1 LGLGEQVMRLAAEL
15 LHESSRAEV
24 LEEALALHRL
34 LIARG
39 LYRGRERVS
48 TALACLYAAARYR
61 RVPYEPLEFLVLAA
75 RLMRS
80 RARRAL
86 RAAEEAWV
94 EAGRDGVRRL
104 MRRLGEEERLVLR
117 ALRADEGPRAP
128 YYVHRRWARRFMS
141 LYRTIAL
148 EVYGR
153 SPPPILPEDAALYY
167 ARWLGRLRG
176 GVPEGFEALAERAA
190 AALSGVAGGRSARR
204 IAFAGILAAARLLG
218 AQVSAED
225 LAEAFGGELV
235 ALSRPT
241 LREIERLSRTAQAL
255 LSERPEQGVAQA
267 GS

>member
-1 LGLGEQVMRLAAEL
+1 
-15 LHESSRAEV
+15 
-24 LEEALALHRL
+24 LALHRL

-153 SPPPILPEDAALYY
+153 SPPRSCRRTLPSTTPGGWAASG
-167 ARWLGRLRG
+167 AACRRASRIWRG
-176 GVPEGFEALAERAA
+176 GPPRRSRAWP
-190 AALSGVAGGRSARR
+190 VGGPR
-204 IAFAGILAAARLLG
+204 
-218 AQVSAED
+218 
-225 LAEAFGGELV
+225 GG
-235 ALSRPT
+235 
-241 LREIERLSRTAQAL
+241 
-255 LSERPEQGVAQA
+255 
-267 GS
+267 